1 MPQAG
6 PSASRGRRTPGAK
19 GWRLA
24 IEADGEQVM
33 STTGNPRISARQAQ
47 RAAAGPGRRPVQ
59 LELFGA
65 QPALVPVP
73 NAPRFDLLRRLN
85 RLTGG
90 RLRSLE
96 LTDNRRTI
104 LSVRSDRVI
113 NRAPLELRIHRS
125 FTEAPEEVLA
135 AVATF
140 VESKRGSD
148 RAREAL
154 AVIREHFS
162 AHRATARKRRLR
174 IIPEGTTLDLREL
187 RDDLNGR
194 YFEGR
199 LAVDI
204 SWGKAAMVGAQS
216 CRRHRT
222 SSLQLGSYSY
232 EDKLIR
238 IHRVLDDPRVPR
250 YVVEA
255 VVHHELL
262 HADMP
267 PEVRGGKRLFHTP
280 EFRRRERLYRNLG
293 RAERWIGEHLAEL
306 LRARQALKPR
316 KR

>member
-1 MPQAG
+1 MNSPRPMRL
-6 PSASRGRRTPGAK
+6 PSP
-19 GWRLA
+19 
-24 IEADGEQVM
+24 
-33 STTGNPRISARQAQ
+33 ARSAQ
-47 RAAAGPGRRPVQ
+47 RSPGRSPVQ
-59 LELFGA
+59 LELFGSQA
-65 QPALVPVP
+65 TPAGQALRPALVPVP
-73 NAPRFDLLRRLN
+73 SAAPRFDLLRRLN

-96 LTDNRRTI
+96 LTDNQRTI

-125 FTEAPEEVLA
+125 FTEAPEEVLE

-154 AVIREHFS
+154 AVIREHFTT
-162 AHRATARKRRLR
+162 HRATTRKRRLR
-174 IIPEGTTLDLREL
+174 LTPEGEALDLREL
-187 RDDLNGR
+187 RDDLNER

-199 LAVDI
+199 LTVDI
-204 SWGKAAMVGAQS
+204 SWGKAAGGGSRGAQR

-222 SSLQLGSYSY
+222 ASLQLGSYSY

-238 IHRVLDDPRVPR
+238 IHRVLDDPSVPR

-293 RAERWIGEHLAEL
+293 RAERWIGEHLTEL
-306 LRARQALKPR
+306 LRARQALTAKKPR

>member
-1 MPQAG
+1 MN
-6 PSASRGRRTPGAK
+6 S
-19 GWRLA
+19 
-24 IEADGEQVM
+24 
-33 STTGNPRISARQAQ
+33 PRPMRPLQPPRSPARPAQ
-47 RAAAGPGRRPVQ
+47 RSAGRSPVQ
-59 LELFGA
+59 LELFGSQA
-65 QPALVPVP
+65 ATPAAGAVRPALVPVP
-73 NAPRFDLLRRLN
+73 NVAPRFDLLRRLN

-154 AVIREHFS
+154 AVIREHFT
-162 AHRATARKRRLR
+162 AHRATTRKRRLR
-174 IIPEGTTLDLREL
+174 LMPEGSALDLREL
-187 RDDLNGR
+187 RDDLNER

-199 LAVDI
+199 LTVDI
-204 SWGKAAMVGAQS
+204 SWGKAAVGGAQS

-238 IHRVLDDPRVPR
+238 IHRVLDDPGVPR

-267 PEVRGGKRLFHTP
+267 PEVRRGKRQFHTP

-293 RAERWIGEHLAEL
+293 RAERWIGEHLTEL
-306 LRARQALKPR
+306 LRARQGLTAKKPR

>member
-1 MPQAG
+1 M
-6 PSASRGRRTPGAK
+6 SSSRSS
-19 GWRLA
+19 
-24 IEADGEQVM
+24 V
-33 STTGNPRISARQAQ
+33 
-47 RAAAGPGRRPVQ
+47 RPVQ
-59 LELFGA
+59 LELFGG
-65 QPALVPVP
+65 QPASSAGATGATVAAGRP
-73 NAPRFDLLRRLN
+73 PRFDLLRRLN

-104 LSVRSDRVI
+104 LSVRSGRVS

-125 FTEAPEEVLA
+125 FTEAPEEVLV
-135 AVATF
+135 AVAAF

-162 AHRATARKRRLR
+162 AHRATSRTRRLR
-174 IIPEGTTLDLREL
+174 LEPQGEALDLRQL
-187 RDDLNGR
+187 RDDLNER

-199 LAVDI
+199 LAVEI
-204 SWGKAAMVGAQS
+204 TWGKSAVSPRQPAQR
-216 CRRHRT
+216 CRHSA

-232 EDKLIR
+232 EDRLIR
-238 IHRVLDDPRVPR
+238 VHRVLDDPAVPR

-255 VVHHELL
+255 VVYHELL

-267 PEVRGGKRLFHTP
+267 PEVRGGKRYFHTP

-293 RAERWIGEHLAEL
+293 RAERWIGEHLSEL
-306 LRARQALKPR
+306 LRARQALTAMKKPR

>member
-1 MPQAG
+1 M
-6 PSASRGRRTPGAK
+6 
-19 GWRLA
+19 
-24 IEADGEQVM
+24 
-33 STTGNPRISARQAQ
+33 
-47 RAAAGPGRRPVQ
+47 Q
-59 LELFGA
+59 LELFGSQA
-65 QPALVPVP
+65 ASAAGGARPALVPVP
-73 NAPRFDLLRRLN
+73 NVAPRFDLLRRLN

-96 LTDNRRTI
+96 LTDNQRTI
-104 LSVRSDRVI
+104 LSVRSGRVI

-154 AVIREHFS
+154 AVIREHFT

-174 IIPEGTTLDLREL
+174 LMPEGETLDLREL
-187 RDDLNGR
+187 RDDLNER

-199 LAVDI
+199 LTADI
-204 SWGKAAMVGAQS
+204 SWGKAAVGGAQS

-232 EDKLIR
+232 EDRLIR
-238 IHRVLDDPRVPR
+238 IHRVLDDPSVPR

-267 PEVRGGKRLFHTP
+267 PEVRGGKRQFHTP

-293 RAERWIGEHLAEL
+293 RAERWIGEHLPEL
-306 LRARQALKPR
+306 LRARQAMTAKKPR

>member
-1 MPQAG
+1 
-6 PSASRGRRTPGAK
+6 
-19 GWRLA
+19 
-24 IEADGEQVM
+24 
-33 STTGNPRISARQAQ
+33 
-47 RAAAGPGRRPVQ
+47 VQ
-59 LELFGA
+59 LELFGSQA
-65 QPALVPVP
+65 GPAASEALRPTLVHVP
-73 NAPRFDLLRRLN
+73 SAAPRFDLLRRLN

-162 AHRATARKRRLR
+162 AHRASARKRRYRLV
-174 IIPEGTTLDLREL
+174 PEGTALDLREL
-187 RDDLNGR
+187 RNELNER

-204 SWGKAAMVGAQS
+204 SWGKAAVGGAKR
-216 CRRHRT
+216 CRRT

-262 HADMP
+262 HADIP
-267 PEVRGGKRLFHTP
+267 PEVRGGKRLFHSP

-293 RAERWIGEHLAEL
+293 RAEHWIGEHLTEL
-306 LRARQALKPR
+306 LRARQALTAPKKPR
-316 KR
+316 KK

>member
-1 MPQAG
+1 
-6 PSASRGRRTPGAK
+6 
-19 GWRLA
+19 
-24 IEADGEQVM
+24 
-33 STTGNPRISARQAQ
+33 
-47 RAAAGPGRRPVQ
+47 
-59 LELFGA
+59 
-65 QPALVPVP
+65 VPLP
-73 NAPRFDLLRRLN
+73 KAPRFDLQRRLN

-96 LTDNRRTI
+96 LTDNRKII
-104 LSVRSDRVI
+104 LSVRSGRVG

-125 FTEAPEEVLA
+125 FTQAPEDVLQ

-162 AHRATARKRRLR
+162 AHRSSARTRHYRLQ
-174 IIPEGTTLDLREL
+174 PEGLALDLREL
-187 RDDLNGR
+187 RDDLNER

-199 LAVDI
+199 LTAEI
-204 SWGKAAMVGAQS
+204 TWGAGGAHG
-216 CRRHRT
+216 CRGRKT

-232 EDKLIR
+232 EDRLIR
-238 IHRVLDDPRVPR
+238 IHRVLDDPGVPR

-255 VVHHELL
+255 VVYHELL

-267 PEVRGGKRLFHTP
+267 PEVRGGKRYFHTP

-293 RAERWIGEHLAEL
+293 RAERWIGEHLPEL
-306 LRARQALKPR
+306 LRARQTLAAAKRTR

>member
-1 MPQAG
+1 MR
-6 PSASRGRRTPGAK
+6 SSRSP
-19 GWRLA
+19 L
-24 IEADGEQVM
+24 
-33 STTGNPRISARQAQ
+33 
-47 RAAAGPGRRPVQ
+47 Q
-59 LELFGA
+59 LELFGS
-65 QPALVPVP
+65 QPASPGTQTALVPVP
-73 NAPRFDLLRRLN
+73 SAPRFDLQRRLN

-96 LTDNRRTI
+96 LTDNRKII
-104 LSVRSDRVI
+104 LSVRSGRVG

-125 FTEAPEEVLA
+125 FTQAPEDVLQ

-162 AHRATARKRRLR
+162 AHRVNARSRRYRLQ
-174 IIPEGTTLDLREL
+174 PEGTALDLREV
-187 RDDLNGR
+187 RDDLNER

-199 LAVDI
+199 LTAEI
-204 SWGKAAMVGAQS
+204 TWGPASGTHR
-216 CRRHRT
+216 CRGRKT

-232 EDKLIR
+232 EDRLIR
-238 IHRVLDDPRVPR
+238 IHRVLDDPGVPR
-250 YVVEA
+250 FVVEA
-255 VVHHELL
+255 VVYHELL

-267 PEVRGGKRLFHTP
+267 PEVRGGKRYFHTP

-293 RAERWIGEHLAEL
+293 RAERWLGEHLSEL
-306 LRARQALKPR
+306 LRARSALAAAKRPR

>member
-1 MPQAG
+1 MN
-6 PSASRGRRTPGAK
+6 S
-19 GWRLA
+19 
-24 IEADGEQVM
+24 
-33 STTGNPRISARQAQ
+33 PRPLRSSVRSAQ
-47 RAAAGPGRRPVQ
+47 RPSRSPVQ

-65 QPALVPVP
+65 HPALVPVP

-96 LTDNRRTI
+96 LTDNQRTI
-104 LSVRSDRVI
+104 LTVRSGRVT

-125 FTEAPEEVLA
+125 FTEAPEKVLA

-140 VESKRGSD
+140 VESKRGSG

-174 IIPEGTTLDLREL
+174 LLPLGTTLDLRDL
-187 RDDLNGR
+187 RDDLNER

-199 LAVDI
+199 LEVEI
-204 SWGKAAMVGAQS
+204 SWGKAAMVGARS
-216 CRRHRT
+216 CRRHRS

-280 EFRRRERLYRNLG
+280 EFRRRERLYRNVG
-293 RAERWIGEHLAEL
+293 RAERWIGEHLTEL
-306 LRARQALKPR
+306 LRARQALTAIKKPR

>member
-1 MPQAG
+1 MR
-6 PSASRGRRTPGAK
+6 S
-19 GWRLA
+19 
-24 IEADGEQVM
+24 
-33 STTGNPRISARQAQ
+33 PRS
-47 RAAAGPGRRPVQ
+47 PLQ
-59 LELFGA
+59 LELFGS
-65 QPALVPVP
+65 QPTPPRTQPPLAPIST
-73 NAPRFDLLRRLN
+73 APRFDLQRRLN

-96 LTDNRRTI
+96 LTDNRKII
-104 LSVRSDRVI
+104 LSVRSGRVG

-125 FTEAPEEVLA
+125 FTQAPEDVLQ

-162 AHRATARKRRLR
+162 THRATARSRHYRLQ
-174 IIPEGTTLDLREL
+174 PEGVALDLREV
-187 RDDLNGR
+187 RDDLNER

-199 LAVDI
+199 LTAEI
-204 SWGKAAMVGAQS
+204 TWGAGGARP
-216 CRRHRT
+216 CRRGRKS

-232 EDKLIR
+232 EDRLIR
-238 IHRVLDDPRVPR
+238 IHRVLDDPGVPR

-255 VVHHELL
+255 VVYHELL

-267 PEVRGGKRLFHTP
+267 PEVRGGKRYFHTP

-293 RAERWIGEHLAEL
+293 RAERWLGEHLSEL
-306 LRARQALKPR
+306 LRVRSALAAAKRPR

>member
-1 MPQAG
+1 M
-6 PSASRGRRTPGAK
+6 SSSRSS
-19 GWRLA
+19 
-24 IEADGEQVM
+24 V
-33 STTGNPRISARQAQ
+33 
-47 RAAAGPGRRPVQ
+47 RPVQ
-59 LELFGA
+59 LELFGG
-65 QPALVPVP
+65 QPASSTGAAGRP
-73 NAPRFDLLRRLN
+73 PRFDLLRRLN

-104 LSVRSDRVI
+104 LSVRSGRVS

-135 AVATF
+135 AVAAF

-162 AHRATARKRRLR
+162 AHRATARARRLR
-174 IIPEGTTLDLREL
+174 LEPEGAALDLRQL
-187 RDDLNGR
+187 RDDLNER

-199 LAVDI
+199 LRVEI
-204 SWGKAAMVGAQS
+204 TWGRSSAGPSQPAQR
-216 CRRHRT
+216 CRRRSS

-232 EDKLIR
+232 EDRLIR
-238 IHRVLDDPRVPR
+238 VHRVLDDPAVPR

-255 VVHHELL
+255 VVYHELL

-267 PEVRGGKRLFHTP
+267 PEVRGGKRYFHTP

-293 RAERWIGEHLAEL
+293 RAERWIGEHLSEL
-306 LRARQALKPR
+306 LRARQALTTTMKTMKKPR
-316 KR
+316 RR

>member
-1 MPQAG
+1 M
-6 PSASRGRRTPGAK
+6 
-19 GWRLA
+19 
-24 IEADGEQVM
+24 
-33 STTGNPRISARQAQ
+33 
-47 RAAAGPGRRPVQ
+47 Q
-59 LELFGA
+59 LELFGS
-65 QPALVPVP
+65 QPAPAAGL
-73 NAPRFDLLRRLN
+73 PRFDLLRRLN

-96 LTDNRRTI
+96 LTDNQRTI
-104 LSVRSDRVI
+104 LTVRSGRVT
-113 NRAPLELRIHRS
+113 NRAPLELRIHHS

-162 AHRATARKRRLR
+162 AHRATARKRRYRLA
-174 IIPEGTTLDLREL
+174 PVGVALDLEEI
-187 RDDLNGR
+187 RDDLNER
-194 YFEGR
+194 YFQGR

-204 SWGKAAMVGAQS
+204 SWGKAAMGGARS
-216 CRRHRT
+216 CRRRT

-267 PEVRGGKRLFHTP
+267 PEVRGGKRFFHTP

-293 RAERWIGEHLAEL
+293 RAERWIGEHLTEL
-306 LRARQALKPR
+306 IRARQALRAAKKPR

>member
-1 MPQAG
+1 MR
-6 PSASRGRRTPGAK
+6 SSRSP
-19 GWRLA
+19 L
-24 IEADGEQVM
+24 
-33 STTGNPRISARQAQ
+33 
-47 RAAAGPGRRPVQ
+47 Q
-59 LELFGA
+59 LELFGP
-65 QPALVPVP
+65 QTPPPGPPALVPLP
-73 NAPRFDLLRRLN
+73 KAPRFDLQRRLN

-96 LTDNRRTI
+96 LTDNRKII
-104 LSVRSDRVI
+104 LSVRSGRVG

-125 FTEAPEEVLA
+125 FTQAPEDVLQ

-162 AHRATARKRRLR
+162 AHRSSARTRHYRLQ
-174 IIPEGTTLDLREL
+174 PEGLALDLREL
-187 RDDLNGR
+187 RDDLNER

-199 LAVDI
+199 LTAEI
-204 SWGKAAMVGAQS
+204 TWGAGGAHG
-216 CRRHRT
+216 CRGRKT

-232 EDKLIR
+232 EDRLIR
-238 IHRVLDDPRVPR
+238 IHRVLDDPGVPR

-255 VVHHELL
+255 VVYHELL

-267 PEVRGGKRLFHTP
+267 PEVRGGKRYFHTP

-293 RAERWIGEHLAEL
+293 RAERWIGEHLPEL
-306 LRARQALKPR
+306 LRARQTLAAAKRTR

>member
-1 MPQAG
+1 M
-6 PSASRGRRTPGAK
+6 
-19 GWRLA
+19 
-24 IEADGEQVM
+24 
-33 STTGNPRISARQAQ
+33 
-47 RAAAGPGRRPVQ
+47 Q
-59 LELFGA
+59 LELFGSQSVPA
-65 QPALVPVP
+65 AGGALRPALVPVP
-73 NAPRFDLLRRLN
+73 NAAPRFDLLRRLN

-104 LSVRSDRVI
+104 LTVRSDRVT

-135 AVATF
+135 AVATY

-154 AVIREHFS
+154 AVIREHFT
-162 AHRATARKRRLR
+162 AHRATARKRRFQLM
-174 IIPEGTTLDLREL
+174 PEGQTLDLREL
-187 RDDLNGR
+187 RDDLNER

-199 LAVDI
+199 LTVDI
-204 SWGKAAMVGAQS
+204 SWGKAAVGGAH

-232 EDKLIR
+232 EDRLIR
-238 IHRVLDDPRVPR
+238 IHRVLDDPSVPR

-267 PEVRGGKRLFHTP
+267 PEVRGGKRQFHTP

-293 RAERWIGEHLAEL
+293 RAERWIGEHLTEL
-306 LRARQALKPR
+306 LRARQALTAKKAR

>member
-1 MPQAG
+1 
-6 PSASRGRRTPGAK
+6 
-19 GWRLA
+19 
-24 IEADGEQVM
+24 V
-33 STTGNPRISARQAQ
+33 
-47 RAAAGPGRRPVQ
+47 
-59 LELFGA
+59 
-65 QPALVPVP
+65 
-73 NAPRFDLLRRLN
+73 APRFDLLRRLN

-154 AVIREHFS
+154 AVIREHFT
-162 AHRATARKRRLR
+162 AHRATTRKRRFRLV
-174 IIPEGTTLDLREL
+174 PEGRTLDLREL
-187 RDDLNGR
+187 RDDLNER

-199 LAVDI
+199 LTVDI
-204 SWGKAAMVGAQS
+204 SWGKAAVGGAHS

-238 IHRVLDDPRVPR
+238 IHRVLDDPSVPR

-267 PEVRGGKRLFHTP
+267 PEVRGGKRQFHTP

-293 RAERWIGEHLAEL
+293 RAERWIGEHLTEL
-306 LRARQALKPR
+306 LRARQALTAKKAR